1 MPETDDTMPL
11 GFMRVILFQIRK
23 DTTTLK
29 QWQMFPNLG
38 RYSDFQKDVD
48 RIKQTYFFFHNQ
60 LPKYYIVA
68 FILFLDFSS

>member
-1 MPETDDTMPL
+1 MPKTDDTMPL

-23 DTTTLK
+23 DTMPLK

-48 RIKQTYFFFHNQ
+48 RTKKPLSFKINCYIYFHLQ
-60 LPKYYIVA
+60 E
-68 FILFLDFSS
+68 S

>member
-23 DTTTLK
+23 DTTPLK

-38 RYSDFQKDVD
+38 RYSDFQKDLD
-48 RIKQTYFFFHNQ
+48 KNKKSFFPFKINSYRIVQPGHLIF
-60 LPKYYIVA
+60 
-68 FILFLDFSS
+68 